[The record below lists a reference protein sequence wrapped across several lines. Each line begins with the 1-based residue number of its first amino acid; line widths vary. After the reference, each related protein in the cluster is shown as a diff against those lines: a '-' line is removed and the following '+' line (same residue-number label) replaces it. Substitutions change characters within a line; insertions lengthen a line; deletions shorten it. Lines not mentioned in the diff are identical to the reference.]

1 MEEQREGWPLAP
13 NGWGDRGRTKAWQRM
28 EGCDASAPCSARPRR
43 TGNEAP
49 AKATRLQPSPSI
61 DGLGTAMTAR
71 TIQWLMDDPFPGARS
86 NYFVCFLFAK
96 DNYFV
101 VSTPHK
107 NLDALPTRNDGVIRR
122 LRWSW
127 RCSHPLICCWRECS
141 MVLFFSETNELF
153 FWVKLDQIHNR
164 SLCSRA
170 ASKANCMHVRTRWA
184 AGQQGIATVYRLTS
198 PAPH

>member
-1 MEEQREGWPLAP
+1 MEEHE
-13 NGWGDRGRTKAWQRM
+13 RGVAVSTRWMGGRGGEDGRKPGNAAWRCECAM
-28 EGCDASAPCSARPRR
+28 LCSARRLVVLHD
-43 TGNEAP
+43 EAL

-71 TIQWLMDDPFPGARS
+71 TIQRLMDDPFPGARS

-153 FWVKLDQIHNR
+153 FW
-164 SLCSRA
+164 
-170 ASKANCMHVRTRWA
+170 
-184 AGQQGIATVYRLTS
+184 
-198 PAPH
+198 

>member
-1 MEEQREGWPLAP
+1 MDGGTEDERKPGSAWKDAMRVRHALLVLVVL
-13 NGWGDRGRTKAWQRM
+13 GD
-28 EGCDASAPCSARPRR
+28 
-43 TGNEAP
+43 EAP

-71 TIQWLMDDPFPGARS
+71 TIQRLMDDPFPGARS

-141 MVLFFSETNELF
+141 MVLFFSETNELL
-153 FWVKLDQIHNR
+153 FW
-164 SLCSRA
+164 
-170 ASKANCMHVRTRWA
+170 
-184 AGQQGIATVYRLTS
+184 
-198 PAPH
+198 